1 MWVEYEEDFLWEKEK
16 SKWTKEEEECQ
27 AERGSVFKEFVVI
40 LSLVYLRNLKIIS
53 MGDMSLGKL
62 RKSGKFG
69 DKHMA
74 KWERLGQEFGLTQ
87 EQGLGWSPGRWVQLC
102 SLMANA
108 QALEL
113 DMRGCKSQV
122 TSC

>member
-16 SKWTKEEEECQ
+16 SEWKKEEEECQ

-69 DKHMA
+69 DIVKA
-74 KWERLGQEFGLTQ
+74 R
-87 EQGLGWSPGRWVQLC
+87 
-102 SLMANA
+102 
-108 QALEL
+108 
-113 DMRGCKSQV
+113 
-122 TSC
+122 SCNNL